1 RSCLVGWRPL
11 RYRPAIGDMTTAGTH
26 GTLADRTVALGRAL
40 QAAGV
45 NVSLSEIIDAARA
58 TTEIDIGRRPE
69 LHAALRATLVKQAR
83 HYPTFEWAF
92 DRYFP
97 ARLIRPDGEGD
108 ELGAGDTI
116 DIIAALAGGADL
128 AAIAAALV
136 DEHAGLDGVLRS
148 ERHHV
153 QRVFLAADIA
163 RLMSRVR
170 IADPDLDPALIRARV
185 DELKRLIGADIRA
198 QLDLA
203 AVPDIEA
210 ELQDVDFLEA
220 SRAELEQMR
229 AAIRPIA
236 RKLAARL
243 ARRRQHRLGR
253 GALAR

>member
-1 RSCLVGWRPL
+1 
-11 RYRPAIGDMTTAGTH
+11 MTTAGTH

-45 NVSLSEIIDAARA
+45 NVSLSEIIDAAKA
-58 TTEIDIGRRPE
+58 TTEIDVGRRPE
-69 LHAALRATLVKQAR
+69 LHAALRATLSKQAR

-97 ARLIRPDGEGD
+97 ARLVRLDGDRDAYGGPEGEVD
-108 ELGAGDTI
+108 LIT
-116 DIIAALAGGADL
+116 ALADGGDL

-136 DEHAGLDGVLRS
+136 DEHAGMSGVLRS

-153 QRVFLAADIA
+153 QRVLLAADIA

-185 DELKRLIGADIRA
+185 DELKRLIGADVRA

-210 ELQDVDFLEA
+210 ELQDVEFLEA

-236 RKLAARL
+236 RKL
-243 ARRRQHRLGR
+243 
-253 GALAR
+253 